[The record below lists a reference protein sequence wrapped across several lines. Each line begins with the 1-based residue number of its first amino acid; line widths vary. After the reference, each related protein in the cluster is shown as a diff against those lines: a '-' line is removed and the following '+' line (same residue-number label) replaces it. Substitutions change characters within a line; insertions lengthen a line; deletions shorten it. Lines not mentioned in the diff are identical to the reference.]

1 MLMLVG
7 VLIAAAVALTVSY
20 WVYIGIRLP
29 PIHDIST
36 DTDNP
41 PPFVAVL
48 PLRGPKANSV
58 EYGGAALA
66 VQQRKA
72 YPHIKPLLLAL
83 ARDQAYERA
92 LAAAKQMG
100 WEIVDANAAEGR
112 IEATA
117 RTFWLGFKDDV
128 VVRVAGIPGGSRV
141 DARSVSRAGRH
152 DFGANAKR
160 LTAYLDKLRPPG

>member
-1 MLMLVG
+1 MLTLVG

-20 WVYIGIRLP
+20 WIYIGIRLP

-48 PLRGPKANSV
+48 PLRGANANSV

-83 ARDQAYERA
+83 AR
-92 LAAAKQMG
+92 AKQ
-100 WEIVDANAAEGR
+100 
-112 IEATA
+112 A
-117 RTFWLGFKDDV
+117 RDHH
-128 VVRVAGIPGGSRV
+128 VAHKSQ
-141 DARSVSRAGRH
+141 DARDQGHRADRG
-152 DFGANAKR
+152 GG
-160 LTAYLDKLRPPG
+160 L